1 MAQIMAGDLRKG
13 VTFLYENNIMT
24 VVDFQHVK
32 PGKGAAFV
40 RTKMKNV
47 VTGSV
52 LEKTFNPT
60 EKFDLAHIET
70 KTMEYLYNDGEFYYF
85 MDVDT
90 YEQIPL
96 NHSQVED
103 ALNFVKENMNV
114 TMKFF
119 QGAPFSVEPPNFVE
133 LKITVCEPAVVGN
146 TATNATKP
154 ATLETGYSL
163 QVPMFVNEG
172 DTIRIDTRTG
182 ESALF
187 GAQLCQRP
195 CRGCSRTSLY
205 APLPDKGAFAFCIQ
219 ISRLNK
225 SERAIWRPALS
236 KPRSAMRSRTH

>member
-13 VTFLYENNIMT
+13 ITFLYDNKIMT
-24 VVDFQHVK
+24 IVDFLHVK

-47 VTGSV
+47 VTGAV
-52 LEKTFNPT
+52 LEQTFNPT
-60 EKFDLAHIET
+60 EKFELAHIET

-85 MDVDT
+85 MDADT

-96 NHSQVED
+96 NKTQVED

-119 QGAPFSVEPPNFVE
+119 QGAPFSVEPPNFVV
-133 LKITVCEPAVVGN
+133 LLITLCDPAVAGN

-154 ATLETGYSL
+154 ATVETGYEL

-182 ESALF
+182 EYM
-187 GAQLCQRP
+187 
-195 CRGCSRTSLY
+195 SRV
-205 APLPDKGAFAFCIQ
+205 
-219 ISRLNK
+219 
-225 SERAIWRPALS
+225 
-236 KPRSAMRSRTH
+236 